1 MMHLRF
7 HEPRWYGQDYNTLLE
22 SLLAAP
28 LVALE
33 LPYAVALP
41 VASSVLCLAPF
52 VLLSACA
59 LRAGWVV
66 SAFAVLATPLLLPI
80 RYGMLTSIPRGFV
93 TGMVFAAIPAC
104 LMLFR
109 LSPAR

>member
-33 LPYAVALP
+33 LPYA